1 LLGYLLN
8 FSPLKQKMTYAA
20 LENVLQEQVSENPA
34 DLSLYENLA
43 MLYHKME
50 DYGKAKEVYE
60 RILALDP
67 DRPVSLNNLAW
78 LLATSDDPRLRDPKR
93 ALVLAK
99 RAVSVERIP
108 VYLDTLA
115 EAYFVNGYG
124 QEAVQTMREA
134 LSKAKEKKD
143 YYEKQL
149 RKFLSDDLRRS

>member
-1 LLGYLLN
+1 
-8 FSPLKQKMTYAA
+8 MTYSA

-34 DLSLYENLA
+34 DLGLYENLA

-50 DYGKAKEVYE
+50 DYEKAKEVYE

-99 RAVSVERIP
+99 RAVSIERMP

-115 EAYFVNGYG
+115 EAYFANGYR
-124 QEAVQTMREA
+124 QEAVKTMREA
-134 LSKAKEKKD
+134 LSKAKKNRD

-149 RKFLSDDLRRS
+149 RKFLSDRISK